1 MNDEEM
7 MSYAIE
13 LAEKG
18 VGAVNPN
25 PLVGA
30 VVVKNGRIIG
40 RGYHEKYGE
49 LHAERNALKNC
60 VESPEGAVMYVT
72 LEPCCHFGKTPPCT
86 EAIIENKVSKVF
98 VGAMDRNPLV
108 AGKGV
113 EILRNNGIEVVTGV
127 LKEKCYKQNEVFFNF
142 IESKRPFVVMKYA
155 MTLDGKI
162 ATVTGD
168 SKWITGEEA
177 RARVHQDRNRYK
189 GIMVGVGTVIAD
201 NPMLNCR
208 IEGGRNP
215 IRIICDTGLRTPLDC
230 NIVKSAES
238 IETII
243 ATGVVDKAAQQTYID
258 KGVKILE
265 VGLKGDKLDLD
276 DLMIKL
282 GELSIDS
289 ILLEGGSE
297 LNFSALESGI
307 VNKVQCY
314 IGSKIFGG
322 VEAKTPVGGLGFT
335 RVLDSIKLKNQK
347 VTVIGEDI
355 LIESEVVKCLQESL

>member
-1 MNDEEM
+1 MKDEDM
-7 MSYAIE
+7 MSFALE

-40 RGYHEKYGE
+40 SGYHERYGE

-72 LEPCCHFGKTPPCT
+72 LEPCCHYGKTPPCT
-86 EAIIENKVSKVF
+86 DAIIENGISKVY
-98 VGAMDRNPLV
+98 VGALDPNPLV
-108 AGKGV
+108 SGKGV

-127 LKEKCYKQNEVFFNF
+127 LKEKCYKQNQVFFHF
-142 IESKRPFVVMKYA
+142 IETKRPFVVMKYA

-162 ATVTGD
+162 ATVTGE
-168 SKWITGEEA
+168 SKWITGEKA
-177 RARVHQDRNRYK
+177 RERVHQDRNRYK

-201 NPMLNCR
+201 NPKLDCR
-208 IEGGRNP
+208 IKGGRNP
-215 IRIICDTGLRTPLDC
+215 VRIICDSNLRTPLDSE
-230 NIVKSAES
+230 IVQSANK

-243 ATGVVDKAAQQTYID
+243 ATGNPDKTKQKDFTD
-258 KGVKILE
+258 FGVKILE
-265 VGLKGDKLDLD
+265 VGLTENRLDLD

-282 GELSIDS
+282 GELKIDS

-307 VNKVQCY
+307 VDKIQCY
-314 IGSKIFGG
+314 IGTKIFGG
-322 VEAKTPVGGLGFT
+322 VEAKTPVGGHGFE
-335 RVLDSIKLKNQK
+335 RILKCVKLKNQG
-347 VTVIGEDI
+347 VTKLGEDI
-355 LIESEVVKCLQESL
+355 LIESEVVKCLQE